1 MNIKRYLEK
10 KWITDSDEISK
21 IEDFFI
27 QEISK
32 ESLENWE
39 IKKDF
44 ISFMIWREFSWE
56 PLIFWDENYEWK
68 FEIWEKKDYNF
79 QMKKKIISHKL
90 FTNLKFKN
98 TDIWIQWLVF
108 YTDKYSNKKIW
119 KFVKKLR
126 EKIGTELLIFLCFLA
141 IIIFSW
147 LMSINTIFAIPIS
160 APSITFFLFSFL
172 QVSFNS
178 TNTDMGTIPT
188 GSINNKID
196 DNFVVKKLWIYDDEV
211 LKWEEEIL
219 ENLLELKKY
228 SKNNIIKIIFKKD
241 SVEIEADWTWNKDI
255 KEILDYYVFLKV
267 FLKFKKNLEK
277 FYLS

>member
-147 LMSINTIFAIPIS
+147 LMSINTIFAIPIWII
-160 APSITFFLFSFL
+160 ITFFLFSFL